1 FGQRL
6 TLTTLGHCERP
17 PTRAPL
23 APLARPESV
32 DVHSAQVSSDL
43 AALGSTAHPGVTWL
57 TKNALLLGPR
67 SLRSRDPRR
76 RSLTTAKSRQI
87 SPPWA
92 RHCFPC
98 NSGAPP
104 AAQGKNGSDNAQPKS
119 QDFTSPFWAVLPP
132 HQQCFPANSE
142 QRQQR
147 ALRERQRERTV
158 LSSAAAAAIA
168 SRACAQLPKPAKHR
182 PKQRTTFQTFWVF

>member
-1 FGQRL
+1 MTQPAAAPCSGAFSNGLFGQRL

-57 TKNALLLGPR
+57 TKNARRRGPR

-76 RSLTTAKSRQI
+76 RSLTTAKSRQT

-92 RHCFPC
+92 VHCCPRNNC
-98 NSGAPP
+98 APP
-104 AAQGKNGSDNAQPKS
+104 TAQDESGGSYSSENGSES
-119 QDFTSPFWAVLPP
+119 
-132 HQQCFPANSE
+132 
-142 QRQQR
+142 
-147 ALRERQRERTV
+147 
-158 LSSAAAAAIA
+158 
-168 SRACAQLPKPAKHR
+168 AQLYPELQLLR
-182 PKQRTTFQTFWVF
+182 